1 MDERLDKISE
11 QLARVLS
18 ILDAKEQ
25 KKQVD
30 RDRIKTKREE
40 DAAETAKKRGA
51 IVVDRLTG
59 TFARDDRLPY
69 EKWAYIC
76 LEFQSALDFL
86 RWMIHEYLSS
96 YYCLQDGRK
105 RMIARNGNYWKV
117 YKSCGTERLMT
128 PTDMFGGTALKWDDM
143 LEVGVLKWC
152 FKHVMPVMRFC
163 VNHSR
168 LEFVHEHKMAWDDQK
183 VNEECGA
190 PLALEPRWWQK
201 SARFREIMHACVSP
215 YGCGYV
221 RTSRGTLPI
230 DKNQECLER
239 PETRLLFKS
248 IYNTLRE
255 GVVLLAVANAE
266 VIADGQTLN
275 QNLSV
280 TGENASFHG
289 IGTGSAVGDTLV
301 CGCTV
306 NGSCIIDADGVLIEG
321 VEFRAQVGDQ
331 MTVSFAGAS
340 QDIVFR
346 NCRFDGSL
354 FTDDDSPYEGSVFWH
369 GPNFSLGRARE
380 LRDQGVHKLDARPH
394 HGQRNAHRG
403 FWNCFEANNAK
414 KTSS

>member
-163 VNHSR
+163 VNDSR
-168 LEFVHEHKMAWDDQK
+168 LEFVHEHKLAWDDQK

-215 YGCGYV
+215 LRV
-221 RTSRGTLPI
+221 RLRAHQPRIAAHRQQSGVPRAARDAPPVQEHLQHPARGPRTGSTSAGSGGSWSAVPRPTSRRAGT
-230 DKNQECLER
+230 
-239 PETRLLFKS
+239 
-248 IYNTLRE
+248 
-255 GVVLLAVANAE
+255 
-266 VIADGQTLN
+266 
-275 QNLSV
+275 
-280 TGENASFHG
+280 
-289 IGTGSAVGDTLV
+289 SAP
-301 CGCTV
+301 
-306 NGSCIIDADGVLIEG
+306 
-321 VEFRAQVGDQ
+321 R
-331 MTVSFAGAS
+331 
-340 QDIVFR
+340 
-346 NCRFDGSL
+346 SL
-354 FTDDDSPYEGSVFWH
+354 
-369 GPNFSLGRARE
+369 
-380 LRDQGVHKLDARPH
+380 
-394 HGQRNAHRG
+394 
-403 FWNCFEANNAK
+403 
-414 KTSS
+414 

>member
-128 PTDMFGGTALKWDDM
+128 PTDMFGGTALKWNDM

-163 VNHSR
+163 VNDSR
-168 LEFVHEHKMAWDDQK
+168 LEFVHEHKLAWDDQK

-221 RTSRGTLPI
+221 RTSRGSLPI
-230 DKNQECLER
+230 DSNRECLER
-239 PETRLLFKS
+239 PETRLLFKD
-248 IYNTLRE
+248 IYNALRE
-255 GVVLLAVANAE
+255 GVTNRTVHDDWIHKRGLKKFVDRGIQAYNRKEFMKKLKQDN
-266 VIADGQTLN
+266 
-275 QNLSV
+275 SV
-280 TGENASFHG
+280 RLGM
-289 IGTGSAVGDTLV
+289 
-301 CGCTV
+301 
-306 NGSCIIDADGVLIEG
+306 
-321 VEFRAQVGDQ
+321 Q
-331 MTVSFAGAS
+331 M
-340 QDIVFR
+340 
-346 NCRFDGSL
+346 
-354 FTDDDSPYEGSVFWH
+354 
-369 GPNFSLGRARE
+369 ARE
-380 LRDQGVHKLDARPH
+380 VKEEHDLQIAIEHSIKEMKDVPKGPD
-394 HGQRNAHRG
+394 N
-403 FWNCFEANNAK
+403 
-414 KTSS
+414 